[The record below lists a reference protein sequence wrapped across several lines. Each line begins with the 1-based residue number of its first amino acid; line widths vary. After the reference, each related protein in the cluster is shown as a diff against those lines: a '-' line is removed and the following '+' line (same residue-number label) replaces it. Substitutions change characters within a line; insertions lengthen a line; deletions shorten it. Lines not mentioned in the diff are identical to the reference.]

1 MYINKFTSG
10 ECMKYF
16 MLLALLWN
24 LVVFFIYGI
33 DKSKAR
39 REARRISEKFLLLV
53 ALIFGAVGA
62 MFGMV
67 VFNHKT
73 SKMKFRILVPLFVVI
88 NLAFLWFVTAKILIP

>member
-1 MYINKFTSG
+1 
-10 ECMKYF
+10 MKYF
-16 MLLALLWN
+16 MLLTLAWN

-39 REARRISEKFLLLV
+39 REAMRISEKFLLLV
-53 ALIFGAVGA
+53 ALLLGAVGA

-73 SKMKFRILVPLFVVI
+73 SKPKFRFWVPLAVILNLVV
-88 NLAFLWFVTAKILIP
+88 LFFILNK